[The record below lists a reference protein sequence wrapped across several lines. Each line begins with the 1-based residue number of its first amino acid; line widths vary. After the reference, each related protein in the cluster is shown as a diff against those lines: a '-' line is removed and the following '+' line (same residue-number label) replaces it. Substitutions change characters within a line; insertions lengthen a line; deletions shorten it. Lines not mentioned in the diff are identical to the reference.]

1 MYADTYTRQLRKET
15 LVQEREKIRELH
27 QRQQDSL
34 KCLQALETEL
44 DKVAL
49 DDEEA
54 LQGLND
60 PPQVPTLGLMSVPEG
75 KPSSIKD
82 TNNQTGINFHAL
94 ALLIQNSDISES
106 ETTVIDDEDE
116 HLSLEELARAA
127 KHVQSCWSASRSF
140 NTVSI
145 LREKLSPMARSA
157 YTGYISVSVARGKTT
172 SCQPSDPR
180 LHCLR
185 ACRLTIYMPSMVHG
199 LLSIRRKI
207 LLSWKTL
214 LRLYALLRRLY
225 CWSMAWCHQ

>member
-75 KPSSIKD
+75 KPSSIKY
-82 TNNQTGINFHAL
+82 TNNQTGINFHVL

-127 KHVQSCWSASRSF
+127 KHVQSC
-140 NTVSI
+140 
-145 LREKLSPMARSA
+145 
-157 YTGYISVSVARGKTT
+157 
-172 SCQPSDPR
+172 
-180 LHCLR
+180 
-185 ACRLTIYMPSMVHG
+185 
-199 LLSIRRKI
+199 
-207 LLSWKTL
+207 
-214 LRLYALLRRLY
+214 
-225 CWSMAWCHQ
+225 